1 MADSDGDITVKPLVE
16 PPRGLYHAKHRRTR
30 DPTSVGMPDVQIP
43 SPPFEISEPAG
54 LILPKAGA
62 WCARSCPLSDGGHRR
77 GYSLCILLTQAS
89 DLGPGFD
96 NNGNPDKGCGK
107 PVSEK
112 PPILLSWPPAKGD
125 LVWLAGSLLPN
136 LTPIKGLRLRL
147 RATQVYNNTRP
158 RCGCSLLQRKGGDP
172 FLFCAAANKHRP
184 APRPQ
189 VVSGWP
195 PDSASSSRSNLA
207 GPVAAWCLALAHR
220 RRSPCS
226 LAPTEIQSLFA
237 ALQKMRCIPAGASG
251 VGFKLPIPRG
261 SITCL
266 PRARINTNIS
276 CTTLPTQHF

>member
-1 MADSDGDITVKPLVE
+1 MADSDGDITVKPLVK
-16 PPRGLYHAKHRRTR
+16 PPRGLYHSKHRRTR

-43 SPPFEISEPAG
+43 SPPYEISEPAG
-54 LILPKAGA
+54 LIIPKVGA

-77 GYSLCILLTQAS
+77 GYSLCSLLTQAL

-158 RCGCSLLQRKGGDP
+158 RCVCSLLQRKEGILSFFVQQQANTDP
-172 FLFCAAANKHRP
+172 
-184 APRPQ
+184 
-189 VVSGWP
+189 P
-195 PDSASSSRSNLA
+195 PDLKS
-207 GPVAAWCLALAHR
+207 
-220 RRSPCS
+220 
-226 LAPTEIQSLFA
+226 
-237 ALQKMRCIPAGASG
+237 
-251 VGFKLPIPRG
+251 
-261 SITCL
+261 
-266 PRARINTNIS
+266 
-276 CTTLPTQHF
+276 

>member
-112 PPILLSWPPAKGD
+112 PPILLSWLPAKGD
-125 LVWLAGSLLPN
+125 RVWLAGSLLPD
-136 LTPIKGLRLRL
+136 LTLIKGLRL
-147 RATQVYNNTRP
+147 P
-158 RCGCSLLQRKGGDP
+158 RCIITPDHGVDARCCKGREGILS
-172 FLFCAAANKHRP
+172 FFVQQQANTGP
-184 APRPQ
+184 
-189 VVSGWP
+189 P
-195 PDSASSSRSNLA
+195 PDLKS
-207 GPVAAWCLALAHR
+207 
-220 RRSPCS
+220 
-226 LAPTEIQSLFA
+226 
-237 ALQKMRCIPAGASG
+237 
-251 VGFKLPIPRG
+251 
-261 SITCL
+261 
-266 PRARINTNIS
+266 
-276 CTTLPTQHF
+276 